1 MQKILY
7 VLFTLIFIALNHSA
21 YGIDAST
28 IPLSH
33 IHEHSFPEEAIIQM
47 AGHCQPH
54 EKNILMKVCKAFN
67 VCLKK
72 RELILQANPFTVSKS
87 DKIKGVF
94 RSVCLG
100 DIQSLP
106 IWIDWLEKAGGNVD
120 CKNVLGMTP
129 FHLAC
134 DNKNKDIMHLLIKR
148 GANMKILKSEV
159 HPLFEAVYYGDTEAV
174 ETLLEVGCSPDCVCD
189 DMTPLYVA
197 IHEGNDEMVQLLYE
211 RGADL
216 NKTCKRFTPLSF
228 ASYKNYINIVELLIS
243 LKVDINQVDNMGQTS
258 LHTASERGYIEIIKV
273 LLAAGASVIKKNY
286 CDKTPLQVAINEG
299 RAEIVKFFLSYIL
312 ARADCLDIMKTI
324 MFVPI
329 QRRY

>member
-1 MQKILY
+1 MDM
-7 VLFTLIFIALNHSA
+7 
-21 YGIDAST
+21 DAST

-47 AGHCQPH
+47 AGHCQPC

-72 RELILQANPFTVSKS
+72 RELILQANPSMVSKS

-94 RSVCLG
+94 RSVFLG
-100 DIQSLP
+100 DTASLP

-148 GANMKILKSEV
+148 GANMKILKPEV
-159 HPLFEAVYYGDTEAV
+159 HPLHEAVYWGDTEAV
-174 ETLLEVGCSPDCVCD
+174 ETLLEVGFSPDCVCNS
-189 DMTPLYVA
+189 MTPLYVA
-197 IHEGNDEMVQLLYE
+197 THEGNYEMVQLLCK

-216 NKTCKRFTPLSF
+216 NKADSYPTPLCF
-228 ASYKNYINIVELLIS
+228 ALQKNYVNIAELLIN
-243 LKVDINQVDNMGQTS
+243 LQVDIERARFTEGRAP
-258 LHTASERGYIEIIKV
+258 LHIASEQGCIEGIKI
-273 LLAAGASVIKKNY
+273 LLAAGACIDKKDNCGRTPLHFAVREGHTEAMKLLLANVLEREDSVI
-286 CDKTPLQVAINEG
+286 V
-299 RAEIVKFFLSYIL
+299 
-312 ARADCLDIMKTI
+312 MKSI
-324 MFVPI
+324 MFRS
-329 QRRY
+329 Q